1 MVKFFIGLAAGWFI
15 GVIHMCLADL
25 VDRIDDLAKM
35 SDECTKL
42 VQEAEELVEEE
53 QEPDIDEG
61 TNLYDDWYE
70 MDWEWKD
77 V

>member
-1 MVKFFIGLAAGWFI
+1 MVKFIIGLAAGWLI

-25 VDRIDDLAKM
+25 VDRIDDLELAR
-35 SDECTKL
+35 
-42 VQEAEELVEEE
+42 EAEELVEEE
-53 QEPDIDEG
+53 QEPDIEEE

-70 MDWEWKD
+70 MDWGWED